1 MGSSAAFS
9 VAMSASLLKAFEMSM
24 DEVSHFADYME
35 KLIHGKP
42 SGCDV
47 QIVLKGGC
55 IQFIRE
61 PLEVKKKEIKP

>member
-1 MGSSAAFS
+1 MGSSAAYS
-9 VAMSASLLKAFEMSM
+9 VALSALLLKAFDLSL

-47 QIVLKGGC
+47 
-55 IQFIRE
+55 
-61 PLEVKKKEIKP
+61 